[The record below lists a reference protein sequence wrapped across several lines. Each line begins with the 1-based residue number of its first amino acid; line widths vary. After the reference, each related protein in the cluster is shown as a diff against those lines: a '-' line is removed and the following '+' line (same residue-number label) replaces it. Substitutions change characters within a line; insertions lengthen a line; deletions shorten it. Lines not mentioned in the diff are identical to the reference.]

1 MKTSKI
7 KKNPFSLLL
16 SPFLLLSFLLFS
28 FSSFAQARF
37 GHVDYGEI
45 MKNMQGIDSVQN
57 IVTGYAADLQAV
69 GEQMVKEFKEKEAA
83 FEKLANTP
91 STSPAVLKIRQ
102 DELGAM
108 LKRIQEFAQSMEADI
123 QDKQLELLEPFK
135 NRLLDAINKIAKAH
149 NYTYIFDIS
158 TLMFSSPTDDLT
170 AQVKAEL
177 GIK

>member
-1 MKTSKI
+1 MSISKI
-7 KKNPFSLLL
+7 INHKSKIVFC
-16 SPFLLLSFLLFS
+16 FLFS
-28 FSSFAQARF
+28 AFCFNCFAQSKF

-45 MKNMQGIDSVQN
+45 MRNMQGIDSIQN
-57 IVTGYAADLQAV
+57 VVINYAAGLQAV

-83 FEKLANTP
+83 FERLANTP
-91 STSPAVLKIRQ
+91 GTSQAVLKIRQ
-102 DELGAM
+102 DELGAI

-135 NRLLDAINKIAKAH
+135 NRLLDAIRKVAKVNH
-149 NYTYIFDIS
+149 YNYIFDIT

-170 AQVKAEL
+170 VQVKAEL